1 MADRPDATYRDLND
15 LHFVVIGAYVADCF
29 VAVPRLPEWGEDYEA
44 RSIRTSPGGKALNQA
59 VALARLGV
67 HVSAIGA
74 VGDDGLGRD
83 VMSAQTREGIE
94 TKYFVRAENAA
105 TSICICFVGSD
116 GQTSFVWHIDED
128 VAVTPEM
135 LRSAE
140 PALREA
146 DAVLITFETPVPTIQ
161 ESVNLAQ
168 RCGAKVILQPAP
180 PLTNLSAAGTLPWE
194 SVDVLV
200 PNEAEAQAILEGIGV
215 KQEPQQRDLAE
226 ALALELGV
234 QLVVVTL
241 GASGCVAYS
250 GGTSRRFPAQQT
262 VPVDTTGASDAFTA
276 TLAAYLVGG
285 RPDAVAIEAATAA
298 AAQSIGRRGGH
309 ESMPF
314 QD

>member
-1 MADRPDATYRDLND
+1 MHL
-15 LHFVVIGAYVADCF
+15 VVIGAYVVDCS
-29 VAVPRLPEWGEDYEA
+29 VAVPRLPVWGEDHEA

-67 HVSAIGA
+67 HVSAIGV

-83 VMSAQTREGIE
+83 VMSAQAREGIE

-105 TSICICFVGSD
+105 TSICVCFVRSD
-116 GQTSFVWHIDED
+116 GQTHFVWHIDED

-146 DAVLITFETPVPTIQ
+146 ADAVLITFETPVSTIQ

-200 PNEAEAQAILEGIGV
+200 PNEAEARTILEGIGV
-215 KQEPQQRDLAE
+215 KQEPQKRDLAE
-226 ALALELGV
+226 GLALELGV

-262 VPVDTTGASDAFTA
+262 VPVGTTGASDAFTA
-276 TLAAYLVGG
+276 TLAAYLAVVCWVKADGG
-285 RPDAVAIEAATAA
+285 
-298 AAQSIGRRGGH
+298 
-309 ESMPF
+309 
-314 QD
+314 